1 MNKKLNNLFTA
12 LNYIKH
18 SIILASVVTGC
29 GSMSA
34 FASVVGIPVGIG
46 SSAVGLQNYSVTIGI
61 KSINQKER
69 KKQKTLWNSIASK
82 N

>member
-1 MNKKLNNLFTA
+1 MNKKLNNLCTA

-18 SIILASVVTGC
+18 SITLASVVTGC

-34 FASVVGIPVGIG
+34 FASVVGIPAGIG

-69 KKQKTLWNSIASK
+69 KKQKTWWNSIVSK

>member
-1 MNKKLNNLFTA
+1 MNKKLNNLCTA

-18 SIILASVVTGC
+18 SIILASTVTGC